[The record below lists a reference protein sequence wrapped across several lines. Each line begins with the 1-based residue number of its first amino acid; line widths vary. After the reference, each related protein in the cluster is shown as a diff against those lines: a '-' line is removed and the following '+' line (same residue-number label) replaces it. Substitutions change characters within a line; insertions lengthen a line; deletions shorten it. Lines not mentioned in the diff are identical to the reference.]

1 MCLQRNRKKP
11 MGYAEGSTEDIATKL
26 HDEFLSQPRLLR
38 HTTEARME
46 VGNTGS
52 FIVLSH
58 HLTAGFLRP

>member
-1 MCLQRNRKKP
+1 